1 MSTPQPELPEIT
13 AAMIRAALPILST
26 REAEI
31 LEWDI
36 RAKTDPEIAEIL
48 GLAPGTIHVVHSR
61 IFLKLQ
67 VPNRVGAVVTTLYA
81 ALWNLWRKK

>member
-1 MSTPQPELPEIT
+1 MNSPLPEPPEIT
-13 AAMIRAALPILST
+13 AAMIHAALPILST
-26 REAEI
+26 RESQI

-48 GLAPGTIHVVHSR
+48 DLAPGTIHVVHSR

-67 VPNRVGAVVTTLYA
+67 VPNRVGAVVTTLCA
-81 ALWNLWRKK
+81 VLRNLWGKK